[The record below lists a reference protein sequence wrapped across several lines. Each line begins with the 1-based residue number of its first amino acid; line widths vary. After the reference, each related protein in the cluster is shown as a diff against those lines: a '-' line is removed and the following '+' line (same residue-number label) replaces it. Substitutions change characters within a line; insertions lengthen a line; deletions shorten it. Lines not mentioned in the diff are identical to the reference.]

1 MSMESVRTQYSAEIP
16 NSPIGISMI
25 MLKPDIVTMPSISST
40 AAKDILIGLGDALSG
55 NVFPAFY
62 GSSHFARTA
71 EWALEKRGTP
81 IGIDE
86 LERAKLV
93 MGLEAMRV
101 RIPNEEH
108 EINLTQFVRDT
119 LSAVNYE
126 VVGEVECNF
135 SESWIRRLY
144 TNLNRPDP
152 IYGEA
157 WKQTVVD
164 ALQEGPLRFMFLKG
178 PLDHKFLDIMKDIM
192 RKTLRNYGNDVG
204 NLAKNIVHVPDEGE
218 MAMTLDILKDYF
230 SIDI

>member
-1 MSMESVRTQYSAEIP
+1 MSLESIRTQQLEVIP
-16 NSPIGISMI
+16 SSTTGISMI
-25 MLKPDIVTMPSISST
+25 MLKPDIVTMPTLSST

-55 NVFPAFY
+55 NVFPDFY
-62 GSSHFARTA
+62 RSSHFARTA
-71 EWALEKRGTP
+71 EWALNKRGSP
-81 IGIDE
+81 DNLGD

-126 VVGEVECNF
+126 VVGEVECSF
-135 SESWIRRLY
+135 TEPWIRRLY

-152 IYGEA
+152 VYGEA